1 MTGETQRLLERELEK
16 LKRTSQQGYDLHVRW
31 FPSER
36 PVSGEIKGN
45 VILVYDFDES
55 VAVDTLHHEFIEHI
69 VTKAIEPYQQM
80 ANKLIEFF
88 NESAYITKEKSIQ
101 GLANLLSNI
110 TER

>member
-1 MTGETQRLLERELEK
+1 MTSETQRLLEKELEK
-16 LKRTSQQGYDLHVRW
+16 LKRISHQGYDLHVRW

-36 PVSGEIKGN
+36 QISGELKNNI
-45 VILVYDFDES
+45 IFIYDFEES
-55 VAVDTLHHEFIEHI
+55 VAVDTLYHEFIEYI

-88 NESAYITKEKSIQ
+88 NENAYITKEKSIQ
-101 GLANLLSNI
+101 GIANLMSNI